1 MAAPRVLDLRTAGI
15 APAEGGSRALSCGGR
30 ALKSA
35 PPPQRG
41 KPRPSR
47 QMETCKSCRSRTFV
61 QFSQSYFMRHS
72 KVEDMTVMR
81 VIAATCA
88 LGLIVTG
95 AVAQPAKTLKEQL
108 IGTWDQVVSEATTP
122 DGKKSFPFGEKPNG
136 ILIFTADGRFVQV
149 HIASGIPKLA
159 ANSRTAGTADE
170 NKAASPAALHCSAPT
185 SSMRKRSSSRT
196 RSRRARIPIG
206 TAPFSR
212 EKSSGS
218 MQTSSS
224 MRTPAVPLAAAQL
237 HRTNT
242 RARSSSLPALS
253 ASA

>member
-1 MAAPRVLDLRTAGI
+1 
-15 APAEGGSRALSCGGR
+15 
-30 ALKSA
+30 
-35 PPPQRG
+35 
-41 KPRPSR
+41 
-47 QMETCKSCRSRTFV
+47 
-61 QFSQSYFMRHS
+61 MRHS

-170 NKAASPAALHCSAPT
+170 NKAVV
-185 SSMRKRSSSRT
+185 
-196 RSRRARIPIG
+196 
-206 TAPFSR
+206 
-212 EKSSGS
+212 SGS
-218 MQTSSS
+218 VALFGTYVVDEEKKLVTYTVKASTYPNWDGAIQPRKIVVLDANEFINENPGGSVGGG
-224 MRTPAVPLAAAQL
+224 AIAQ
-237 HRTNT
+237 NKYT
-242 RARSSSLPALS
+242 RAK
-253 ASA
+253 